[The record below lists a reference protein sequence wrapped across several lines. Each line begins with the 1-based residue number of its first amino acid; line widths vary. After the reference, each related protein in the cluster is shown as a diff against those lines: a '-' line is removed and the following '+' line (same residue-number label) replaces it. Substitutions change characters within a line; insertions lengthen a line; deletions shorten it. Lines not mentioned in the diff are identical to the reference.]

1 MGVCGIGVFEGN
13 WKGRSRCLFVVSLG
27 KEVISREGFCWEISY
42 GVGGGEEGGVVFFF
56 LGGRRCG
63 FGDLDMLLEDSDFS

>member
-27 KEVISREGFCWEISY
+27 KEVISREGFC
-42 GVGGGEEGGVVFFF
+42 
-56 LGGRRCG
+56 
-63 FGDLDMLLEDSDFS
+63 